1 MSHVHCNAVTVLLSV
16 FISSFGAYGNTA
28 VFCILALNLKL
39 DKVFTRYSHL
49 EMFFGIFSVIVLTSA
64 NTDSHVCEAST
75 LACLLPSTIVCIFN
89 FDSII
94 DGFCYLI
101 QRISNLILAYS
112 NQAIKA
118 GLRLLKS

>member
-16 FISSFGAYGNTA
+16 FISSFGAYGNM
-28 VFCILALNLKL
+28 FCILALNLKL

-49 EMFFGIFSVIVLTSA
+49 ETFFGIFSVIILTSA
-64 NTDSHVCEAST
+64 NRDSYVCEAST